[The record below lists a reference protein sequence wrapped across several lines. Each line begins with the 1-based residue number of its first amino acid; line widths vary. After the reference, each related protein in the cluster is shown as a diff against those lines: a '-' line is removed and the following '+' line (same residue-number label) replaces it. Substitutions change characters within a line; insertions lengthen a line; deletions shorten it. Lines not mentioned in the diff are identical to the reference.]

1 MFSGYPRSESTW
13 HQYWKKK
20 WFLEQAR
27 DQVKYFIKIG
37 SQESNSISEAIKE
50 NDWNKSCSNQ
60 NMKDMIIFM
69 FEFSHHEKVNM
80 TDLKGHGQKNIDDK

>member
-20 WFLEQAR
+20 RFLEQAR
-27 DQVKYFIKIG
+27 DQVKNFIKIG

-50 NDWNKSCSNQ
+50 ND
-60 NMKDMIIFM
+60 
-69 FEFSHHEKVNM
+69 
-80 TDLKGHGQKNIDDK
+80 